1 MIPTITDNLHASK
14 ENRADA
20 DHYMWQ
26 NELQRRK
33 KQPQKRGRPKISF
46 TDLEKELEIKKE
58 KVRKMDNSLK
68 KLQDRAKDEVIEESD
83 LEEYEELLATD
94 DEDSVDETGDVDGHP
109 AAAANGK

>member
-1 MIPTITDNLHASK
+1 
-14 ENRADA
+14 
-20 DHYMWQ
+20 
-26 NELQRRK
+26 
-33 KQPQKRGRPKISF
+33 
-46 TDLEKELEIKKE
+46 
-58 KVRKMDNSLK
+58 MDNSLK